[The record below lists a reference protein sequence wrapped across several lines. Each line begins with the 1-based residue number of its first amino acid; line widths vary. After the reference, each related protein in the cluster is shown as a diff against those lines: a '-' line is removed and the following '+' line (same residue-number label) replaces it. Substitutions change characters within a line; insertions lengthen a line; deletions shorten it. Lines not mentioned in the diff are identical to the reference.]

1 MEVTHTHARMLKHRT
16 YRVLQAKIET
26 TIEIMHDPKYTEMPN
41 ATHAKKQTIAG
52 SAILIMA
59 YGMLQLTCI
68 QFGIESTM
76 QLVWCAEPGAC
87 NTDE

>member
-1 MEVTHTHARMLKHRT
+1 MQHM
-16 YRVLQAKIET
+16 Q
-26 TIEIMHDPKYTEMPN
+26 N
-41 ATHAKKQTIAG
+41 ATIAG
-52 SAILIMA
+52 SAILNMA
-59 YGMLQLTCI
+59 YEMLQLTCI

>member
-1 MEVTHTHARMLKHRT
+1 
-16 YRVLQAKIET
+16 
-26 TIEIMHDPKYTEMPN
+26 MHDPNYTEMPN
-41 ATHAKKQTIAG
+41 ATHAKCNYSRLGYSK
-52 SAILIMA
+52 MA
-59 YGMLQLTCI
+59 YEMLQLSCI